1 MLVFPA
7 TVLQAVTSAPGLEVK
22 TSDRHVIVSPP
33 DRPVDLVVTT
43 TQYVYVLMLEPE
55 AKPADTVVIE
65 DARLAGEPARAAG
78 GRSTGHQEAVIEL
91 LRGAMTGRWPAGAAP
106 RPLAR
111 EAVPTW
117 VDLEPESILGATVR
131 RAGGLYELRR
141 YVLVNRNGAPRSYR
155 EQEFYT
161 GEEFG
166 IAISR
171 QVVEPGERLV
181 LGVVVPGREAAPD
194 ADPWAA
200 LDPDGT
206 AKGAGDESRNH
217 AAGRAGVPG
226 AGGRPAGPVGPGDAP
241 LGALGRRRVRTG
253 RPCHPLGLA
262 VSRRARRAGRQ
273 AGAGQA
279 ALALAQQDRA

>member
-1 MLVFPA
+1 MRWRALTSIVALGWLLAEPSSVGAVQRLAAADERTLRAPVSRDQLTVLVFPA
-7 TVLQAVTSAPGLEVK
+7 TVTQAVTSAPGLEVK

-65 DARLAGEPARAAG
+65 DARVAAEPGRAAA
-78 GRSTGHQEAVIEL
+78 GRASGHQEAVIEL
-91 LRGAMTGRWPAGAAP
+91 VRGAMTGRWPAGAAP
-106 RPLAR
+106 RPLAP
-111 EAVPTW
+111 ETVPTW

-171 QVVEPGERLV
+171 QVVEPGQRLV
-181 LGVVVPGREAAPD
+181 LCVVVPGREAAPE

-200 LDPDGT
+200 IDPERG
-206 AKGAGDESRNH
+206 E
-217 AAGRAGVPG
+217 
-226 AGGRPAGPVGPGDAP
+226 GGRGG
-241 LGALGRRRVRTG
+241 GR
-253 RPCHPLGLA
+253 
-262 VSRRARRAGRQ
+262 
-273 AGAGQA
+273 
-279 ALALAQQDRA
+279 